1 MVNSG
6 KAVEAQITE
15 NVDTSAGRDDLLN
28 EVGENISI
36 FDQVSLI
43 KNKVNL
49 PFIQQKNT
57 IVN

>member
-1 MVNSG
+1 MANSG
-6 KAVEAQITE
+6 KAIEAQITE
-15 NVDTSAGRDDLLN
+15 NVDTSAGRGDLLN

-43 KNKVNL
+43 KNNVNL
-49 PFIQQKNT
+49 PFFQQKNT